1 MAKEKARDLRTGIAL
16 LWGEQDRPTRGPKPS
31 LTPRRIADAAVDL
44 ADAEGLAAVSMSKVA
59 AAFDLSAMALYRYVP
74 GKTELVELMV
84 ESVLAQ
90 VPDLSAVEGG
100 WRPRLTHWARL
111 SQQVHRAHP
120 WLLAATALRRQA
132 MGPHQLGWLDAAFAA
147 LEPTGLPAAQ
157 QHRIFVL
164 IAGLVRTVA
173 QEQVD
178 FDQQHDQEWNRL
190 TGELITRHAARFPHL
205 THAIAHG
212 AFTPDTADPLDFP
225 LARVLDGVQAL
236 IDRTDRDGRTDGNE
250 RRGGEEP
257 S

>member
-1 MAKEKARDLRTGIAL
+1 MAKDKARDLRAGVAL
-16 LWGEQDRPTRGPKPS
+16 LWGEQDQPTRGPKPS
-31 LTPRRIADAAVDL
+31 LTPARIAEAAVAL

-74 GKTELVELMV
+74 GKTELVELMI
-84 ESVLAQ
+84 ESILAPA
-90 VPDLSAVEGG
+90 PDLSAVAGG
-100 WRPRLTHWARL
+100 WRSRITRWAHL
-111 SQQVHRAHP
+111 SRQVYRAHP

-164 IAGLVRTVA
+164 VAGLVRTVA

-190 TGELITRHAARFPHL
+190 TGELITRHADRFPHL
-205 THAIAHG
+205 TRAIDAG
-212 AFTPDTADPLDFP
+212 AFTPDPADPLDFA

-236 IDRTDRDGRTDGNE
+236 VA
-250 RRGGEEP
+250 P
-257 S
+257 A